1 MNAAGVEVMAKPIRR
16 FAVGGEPPGCA
27 SSVCLGYPGISYQRE
42 KRMKKFSVILLSALM
57 WLAGSCLTVLDA
69 HADVE
74 WKVKKQL
81 RLKEKPLAVLASL
94 DGQYLYML
102 VEGRL
107 LIYSLTEGRGKYS
120 IPVDKS
126 LDMITLSEA
135 NKLLILASSSEKL
148 VRIVELEFIL
158 QLDIS
163 ELPYQGPK
171 DAPVTITAFIDYQ

>member
-1 MNAAGVEVMAKPIRR
+1 MKVAGVEIMGKAIRR
-16 FAVGGEPPGCA
+16 FPVGGEPPGCA
-27 SSVCLGYPGISYQRE
+27 NSARLGYPGDSYQRRKCM
-42 KRMKKFSVILLSALM
+42 KRFSVILLSALM

-94 DGQYLYML
+94 DGQYIYIL

-107 LIYSLTEGRGKYS
+107 LIYSLLEGRGKYS

-148 VRIVELEFIL
+148 VRVVELEFIL

-163 ELPYQGPK
+163 DLPYKGPK